1 MIQFSCN
8 ENMNRENINYAF
20 KYKLFTYTYG
30 EIAFN
35 QTLLEKITWSN
46 SWLTSSKYPLYLV
59 KYQTKD
65 YLLFILF

>member
-35 QTLLEKITWSN
+35 QTLLEKIT
-46 SWLTSSKYPLYLV
+46 
-59 KYQTKD
+59 
-65 YLLFILF
+65 